1 MLSIISCIYFLAS
14 FVNWIMPKYIIK
26 PIEDLPD
33 LLTIGQASRI
43 LGCHT
48 NTLRNWEKDGKIQ
61 TVRIGNRKD
70 RRFKKTDIVWLMEE
84 YVQ

>member
-1 MLSIISCIYFLAS
+1 
-14 FVNWIMPKYIIK
+14 MPKYIIK
-26 PIEDLPD
+26 HIEDLPD

-48 NTLRNWEKDGKIQ
+48 NTLRNWERDEKIQ

-70 RRFKKTDIVWLMEE
+70 RRFKKSDILAMMQEA
-84 YVQ
+84 